1 MNAQKKALRQ
11 AKKENIPIY
20 CASMTSRGI
29 VAPGM
34 PVPDG
39 VPANFGLKQAAVL
52 DFHSNGGRM
61 NKQFL
66 GEAKY
71 RDYYDDLVS
80 NEEEWLE
87 FFHHP
92 LNTEH
97 AEHTCGVLGTLAT
110 IYRQRGSYEQ
120 CGQVLEME
128 MKVMD
133 IYKQL
138 SSAPGISRAQIIC
151 CEGLEY
157 KMNMIRF
164 NLNMN
169 LRQTEA
175 NIPLLRDL
183 CAHEVKYDM
192 SFDEQNYLFM
202 IEHYFPR
209 MPPTVS
215 DVRELSSK
223 KVMVVLERIAS
234 FSESEECQKSNDEE
248 KKRTALLFCGHCNK
262 QETALGEFKFCVRCS
277 KVAYCNKACQKAAW
291 KQHKKV
297 CG

>member
-1 MNAQKKALRQ
+1 MATNTYSCDPSPTSGKCRACGATENLKTCSRCHTGAYCSRACQAKDWKQHKVRCKAIAASIQASEEPEKQLDGEFMRSAMNAQKKALRQ
-11 AKKENIPIY
+11 AKKENVPIY

-52 DFHSNGGRM
+52 EFHSSGGRI

-138 SSAPGISRAQIIC
+138 SSAPGVSRAQIYC
-151 CEGLEY
+151 CEGLDEY
-157 KMNMIRF
+157 
-164 NLNMN
+164 
-169 LRQTEA
+169 
-175 NIPLLRDL
+175 D
-183 CAHEVKYDM
+183 
-192 SFDEQNYLFM
+192 
-202 IEHYFPR
+202 
-209 MPPTVS
+209 
-215 DVRELSSK
+215 
-223 KVMVVLERIAS
+223 
-234 FSESEECQKSNDEE
+234 
-248 KKRTALLFCGHCNK
+248 
-262 QETALGEFKFCVRCS
+262 
-277 KVAYCNKACQKAAW
+277 
-291 KQHKKV
+291 
-297 CG
+297 